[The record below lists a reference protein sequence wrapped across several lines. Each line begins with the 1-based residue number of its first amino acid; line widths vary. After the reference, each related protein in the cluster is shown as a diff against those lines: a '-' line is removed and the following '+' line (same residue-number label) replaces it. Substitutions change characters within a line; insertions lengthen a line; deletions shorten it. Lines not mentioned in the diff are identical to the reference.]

1 MKLVSWNCRELGSP
15 NKMKAVKDLLKME
28 PTNILL
34 LKETKMGEESLLD
47 MNRENWK
54 KQGGCARG
62 ASNGLATLWN
72 KNEFSLPNSFST
84 QHWIFIELQHLPS
97 KVSLSLFNLYVPM
110 NYLEK
115 NYF

>member
-1 MKLVSWNCRELGSP
+1 MKLVSWNCIELGSP
-15 NKMKAVKDLLKME
+15 NKVKAVKDLLKME

-72 KNEFSLPNSFST
+72 KNEFSLFNSFST
-84 QHWIFIELQHLPS
+84 EHYIFTELQHLPL
-97 KVSLSLFNLYVPM
+97 KVSLSLFNLYGPM
-110 NYLEK
+110 H
-115 NYF
+115 